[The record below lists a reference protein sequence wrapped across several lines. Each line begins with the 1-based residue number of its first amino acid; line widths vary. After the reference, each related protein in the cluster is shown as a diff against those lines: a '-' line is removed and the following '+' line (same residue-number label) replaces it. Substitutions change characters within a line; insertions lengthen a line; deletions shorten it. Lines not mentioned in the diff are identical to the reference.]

1 MFHTGCL
8 QPDPPA
14 NLKAMPVDETSI
26 NRTEVNVF
34 CHQFRNC
41 FLEFINETAN
51 EFILCMNVNDS
62 EANKLKIIHHFDID
76 CQNIRFCNDIC
87 LAKCKFLDS
96 YMMVD
101 MQLKKV
107 RNICINK
114 EFRPFFRVYQLLEF
128 SRHDEQIKRFQSSIH
143 EN

>member
-1 MFHTGCL
+1 MCYKSLVLNYRSLPRRRFCVSHRLPTTRSTC
-8 QPDPPA
+8 QS
-14 NLKAMPVDETSI
+14 KAMPVDETSI

-41 FLEFINETAN
+41 FLEFINKTAN
-51 EFILCMNVNDS
+51 EFIFCMNVNDS
-62 EANKLKIIHHFDID
+62 EANKLKVIHHFDID

-114 EFRPFFRVYQLLEF
+114 KFRPFFRV
-128 SRHDEQIKRFQSSIH
+128 
-143 EN
+143 